1 MRLSHI
7 FVVIAATFL
16 LASATPTDSNQ
27 AKIAQATLPEGLS
40 QRLLRTH
47 PTTYEDDD
55 SEERVGGLSTL
66 EKLKFKSMKGNGK
79 TQQDYATK
87 LGIAEA
93 LRLGETN
100 RAVMHQLIMTKEY
113 LVNEKQIDEVCRASK
128 PTVASV
134 SRQRLASNQLQIDCK
149 RTIDP

>member
-27 AKIAQATLPEGLS
+27 AKISQASLPEGPS

-55 SEERVGGLSTL
+55 FEERAGGLSTL
-66 EKLKFKSMKGNGK
+66 EKLKFKSMKGKGK
-79 TQQDYATK
+79 TQQDYAAK
-87 LGIAEA
+87 LGIAQT
-93 LRLGETN
+93 LRLAETD
-100 RAVMHQLIMTKEY
+100 RAVM
-113 LVNEKQIDEVCRASK
+113 
-128 PTVASV
+128 
-134 SRQRLASNQLQIDCK
+134 NQLMASEEYFKWVKYFNYLQSK
-149 RTIDP
+149 K

>member
-27 AKIAQATLPEGLS
+27 AKIAQATLPDGPS

-47 PTTYEDDD
+47 PTTYEDGD
-55 SEERVGGLSTL
+55 SEERAGGLSTL
-66 EKLKFKSMKGNGK
+66 EKLKFGRMKGDGK
-79 TQQDYATK
+79 TQQDYAAK

-93 LRLGETN
+93 LRLGETD
-100 RAVMHQLIMTKEY
+100 RAVMNRLIATKEY
-113 LVNEKQIDEVCRASK
+113 LKWLKYFNYLKDNK
-128 PTVASV
+128 
-134 SRQRLASNQLQIDCK
+134 
-149 RTIDP
+149 

>member
-7 FVVIAATFL
+7 FVMIAATFL

-66 EKLKFKSMKGNGK
+66 EILKFGRMKGKGK
-79 TQQDYATK
+79 TQQDYAAK

-93 LRLGETN
+93 LRLGETD
-100 RAVMHQLIMTKEY
+100 RAVMNQLMASEEY
-113 LVNEKQIDEVCRASK
+113 LKWLKYFNY
-128 PTVASV
+128 
-134 SRQRLASNQLQIDCK
+134 LQSTK
-149 RTIDP
+149 NK